1 MRGDSHVRF
10 GGRVNQGWIGDY
22 LVGPSVPFPKV
33 TGSKLAKLGL
43 YVDDRVQHEAASW
56 WSDDSEDSCGSVAGP

>member
-1 MRGDSHVRF
+1 
-10 GGRVNQGWIGDY
+10 
-22 LVGPSVPFPKV
+22 VPFPKV